1 MADHI
6 RKAGGMMVHRSFE
19 DLRAAALQRQPIRLV
34 VAGGEA
40 PEIAMAVM
48 SLIHDGLVSNAV
60 VTGDPSL
67 LAPMFPNPRPA
78 GVEFRNAVGPDDCA
92 REAVAAI
99 REGLGDVLMK
109 GHIDSTSYLRAVVDR
124 EAGLRAGG
132 VLSNVTVAEMP
143 SVKRLI
149 AATDNGIVPAPT
161 LDQKRQ
167 IIINTEALFRG
178 LGVSPVRV
186 AAVCA
191 TEKVSDAIPA
201 TRDAET
207 LTKEGSEGILNGFLI
222 GGPMGYD
229 VAISTE
235 AARIKGLQALPA
247 AGSADLLLFPN
258 IDAANAVAKAWKYH
272 GDAKTGSI
280 VLGGKVPVLLNSRSD
295 SAERRINA
303 LLLAAAVMEGGR
315 G

>member
-1 MADHI
+1 MTL
-6 RKAGGMMVHRSFE
+6 RSFD
-19 DLRAAALQRQPIRLV
+19 DLRAAALKRGPLRLA

-40 PEIAMAVM
+40 PEIASAVM
-48 SLIHDGLVSNAV
+48 TLIGDGLVASAV
-60 VTGDPSL
+60 VTGDPDVMTPL
-67 LAPMFPNPRPA
+67 FPAPLPDT
-78 GVEFRNAVGPDDCA
+78 VTFRRAEGPQACA

-109 GHIDSTSYLRAVVDR
+109 GQVDSTSYLRAVVDR
-124 EAGLRAGG
+124 ETGLRTGG

-143 SVKRLI
+143 SMDRLI
-149 AATDNGIVPAPT
+149 AATDNGILPVPD

-167 IIINTEALFRG
+167 IVLNTEALFRG

-191 TEKVSDAIPA
+191 TEKSSDALPA

-207 LTKEGSEGILNGFLI
+207 LARESRSGLLNGFQV

-229 VAISTE
+229 VAISPD
-235 AARIKGLQALPA
+235 AARTKGLQDMPA
-247 AGSADLLLFPN
+247 AGSADLLLFPT

-272 GDAKTGSI
+272 GDARTGSI
-280 VLGGKVPVLLNSRSD
+280 VLGARVPVLLNSRSD
-295 SAERRINA
+295 SAQRRVNA
-303 LLLAAAVMEGGR
+303 LLLATAVLAGKR
-315 G
+315 A